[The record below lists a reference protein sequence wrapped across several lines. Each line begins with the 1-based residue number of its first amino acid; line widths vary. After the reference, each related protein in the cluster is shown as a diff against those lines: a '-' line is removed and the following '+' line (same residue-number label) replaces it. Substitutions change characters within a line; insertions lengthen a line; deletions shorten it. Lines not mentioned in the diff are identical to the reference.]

1 LVFEPDVA
9 ALRAAD
15 IITVFPAGNFGPT
28 AGSSVSP
35 ANYPESVSV
44 GAVSDSGLVS
54 SLSSRGPSSCG
65 GRSRPFPDL
74 VAPGVDILTADR
86 WGLYQ
91 YASGTS
97 VAAPH
102 AAGVLAL
109 LLGARP
115 GLTADQQQDLLLST
129 ATELG
134 DPGADDTYGH
144 GLLDATAGYAALPPL
159 PATFDLEVTPASAT
173 VQAGGVSAFDVNV
186 TGVNGFS
193 DDVALSVTG
202 VPPDVAASFSPPLV
216 TGGSG
221 TATLS
226 LTTSP
231 ATTAGILQLTVSA
244 DGGAVSRQATVSLE
258 VTPPPP
264 TDALVLSTLA
274 NSTVPGVTGIPDD
287 ADLYSW
293 SGSSFRRDVDA
304 SGAGLPSAANV
315 DGLDWVDATHF
326 YLSFAADSTW
336 VPGLGKVQDEDV
348 VYDNAGTWSVW
359 FDGTAHGLTASGLDL
374 DAISVD
380 GATLSFSTRGNVNP
394 PGVGGS
400 ADDADLYTWN
410 GTSYARVWDATW
422 RGFAKSTNVDGL
434 VRRPGSPL
442 YLSFAADT
450 TLVPRLGAV
459 QDEDVVVDTAGT
471 WSVYFDG
478 TVHGLGTSAGLDVD
492 AFDLP

>member
-1 LVFEPDVA
+1 M
-9 ALRAAD
+9 
-15 IITVFPAGNFGPT
+15 
-28 AGSSVSP
+28 
-35 ANYPESVSV
+35 
-44 GAVSDSGLVS
+44 
-54 SLSSRGPSSCG
+54 
-65 GRSRPFPDL
+65 
-74 VAPGVDILTADR
+74 
-86 WGLYQ
+86 
-91 YASGTS
+91 
-97 VAAPH
+97 
-102 AAGVLAL
+102 
-109 LLGARP
+109 
-115 GLTADQQQDLLLST
+115 
-129 ATELG
+129 
-134 DPGADDTYGH
+134 
-144 GLLDATAGYAALPPL
+144 AGYAALPPL
-159 PATFDLEVTPASAT
+159 PGTFDLEVTPASAT
-173 VQAGGVSAFDVNV
+173 VQAGGVSAFDVTV

-226 LTTSP
+226 LTTAP

-293 SGSSFRRDVDA
+293 SGSAFRRDVDA

-348 VYDNAGTWSVW
+348 VYYDAGTLVDLVRRHRARPDRVRPGPGRDQRRRRDALVLDARQREPARGAAARPTTPTSTP
-359 FDGTAHGLTASGLDL
+359 GTA
-374 DAISVD
+374 
-380 GATLSFSTRGNVNP
+380 P
-394 PGVGGS
+394 PI
-400 ADDADLYTWN
+400 
-410 GTSYARVWDATW
+410 ARVWDATW
-422 RGFAKSTNVDGL
+422 RGFAKGTNVDGL